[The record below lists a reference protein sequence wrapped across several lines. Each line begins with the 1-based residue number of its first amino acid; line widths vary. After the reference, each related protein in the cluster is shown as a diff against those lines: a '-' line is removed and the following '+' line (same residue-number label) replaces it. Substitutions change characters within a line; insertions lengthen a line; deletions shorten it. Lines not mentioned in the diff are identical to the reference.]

1 MQIMHGL
8 VLISLNRKAL
18 AINKNKP
25 PILYLM
31 KIDCAIQDR
40 YYYCVERLS
49 DKSFST
55 FKVYA

>member
-1 MQIMHGL
+1 MHGI
-8 VLISLNRKAL
+8 VLISLNGKAL

-31 KIDCAIQDR
+31 KIDCAIQDC

-55 FKVYA
+55 FKLYA